1 MVEGGRGETRTRAT
15 LDHSSMAVAFKGLV
29 STQFDVPANQ
39 EKGPSKLEVVANG
52 IPSAP
57 MSIHVQ

>member
-1 MVEGGRGETRTRAT
+1 
-15 LDHSSMAVAFKGLV
+15 MAVAFNGLV
-29 STQFDVPANQ
+29 STQFDVPAAQ

-57 MSIHVQ
+57 MSINVQ